1 MSSKFVGYG
10 KKLFDL
16 ARGGGKSS
24 VSTTIT
30 GVTPNVGTLKEFQ
43 KHKDEIIKSTDKY
56 TKGLTDEG
64 KIKVKGNVSSAL
76 SKLSKITKK
85 KPVENK
91 AKGGRVGLKV
101 GGLSEKRKKDFTP
114 PMKRQRKLDAL
125 KFEAQKTGGNVMSMD
140 EMQKLKGESD
150 KSYESRMK
158 KVFKAKGGRV
168 GLKGGSFPDLSGDG
182 KTTFKDILIG
192 RGVIKKGKKKMMAK
206 KSETPMDKAVRKDK
220 KKKRII

>member
-1 MSSKFVGYG
+1 MAGRYVGFG

-43 KHKDEIIKSTDKY
+43 KHKDDIIKSTNKY
-56 TKGLTDEG
+56 AKGLTDEG

-76 SKLSKITKK
+76 SKLSKIK
-85 KPVENK
+85 
-91 AKGGRVGLKV
+91 
-101 GGLSEKRKKDFTP
+101 
-114 PMKRQRKLDAL
+114 
-125 KFEAQKTGGNVMSMD
+125 
-140 EMQKLKGESD
+140 QKLPEK
-150 KSYESRMK
+150 
-158 KVFKAKGGRV
+158 KAKGGRV
-168 GLKGGSFPDLSGDG
+168 GLKGGNGFPDLSGDG

-192 RGVIKKGKKKMMAK
+192 RGVIKKGKKKTMVAK
-206 KSETPMDKAVRKDK
+206 KSKTPMDKAVRKDK

>member
-1 MSSKFVGYG
+1 MSNYYNTVNKNPIVIKNIKPSLGLEKTKEFK
-10 KKLFDL
+10 KKLED
-16 ARGGGKSS
+16 
-24 VSTTIT
+24 
-30 GVTPNVGTLKEFQ
+30 
-43 KHKDEIIKSTDKY
+43 
-56 TKGLTDEG
+56 
-64 KIKVKGNVSSAL
+64 
-76 SKLSKITKK
+76 KK
-85 KPVENK
+85 K
-91 AKGGRVGLKV
+91 GRKKLKV

-220 KKKRII
+220 KKKRI